1 MTDEQRSE
9 AGCLGGRYVAVIVKR
24 STKSRPALDVVFP
37 DAAASLVD
45 IVEAIADDF
54 RPFAIEAP
62 GDESSS
68 ASAVD
73 LRRRI
78 HFSRDSDRHA
88 AARAIADTLGHAG
101 IATHPVDVVDDGADW
116 AERSQKGLRAVQV
129 GDIVVA
135 PPWDST
141 SSPPDASVVIIR
153 PSMGFGTGHHA
164 STRLCLRALQTQP
177 VRGVTVT
184 DLGTGS
190 GVLAIAAARLGAR
203 SVVALEHDPDAT
215 ASARENLQANA
226 VDHAVSLLQADLTT
240 ATPAPPTDIVCANL
254 TGAVLCQL
262 ATHIAACSV
271 AEGAL
276 ILGGLTNDEEVAVI
290 DAFSGLA
297 QLEETLR
304 EGEWSCLILR
314 ARGREASTQ

>member
-1 MTDEQRSE
+1 L
-9 AGCLGGRYVAVIVKR
+9 ANYG
-24 STKSRPALDVVFP
+24 TKSRPALDVVIP

-62 GDESSS
+62 SNESTS
-68 ASAVD
+68 AGD

-88 AARAIADTLGHAG
+88 AARAISDTLGHAG

-116 AERSQKGLRAVQV
+116 AERCQKGLRAVRV
-129 GDIVVA
+129 GNIVVA
-135 PPWDST
+135 PPWDSR
-141 SSPPDASVVIIR
+141 SSSPDASVVVIR

-177 VRGVTVT
+177 VHGATVT

-190 GVLAIAAARLGAR
+190 GVLAIAAARLGAC

-215 ASARENLQANA
+215 ASARENLKANA

-240 ATPAPPTDIVCANL
+240 AAPSPPSDIVCANL

-276 ILGGLTNDEEVAVI
+276 ILGGLTNDEEIAVI
-290 DAFSGLA
+290 DAFAVLA
-297 QLEETLR
+297 RLEESLR

-314 ARGREASTQ
+314 ARGRESVSQ

>member
-1 MTDEQRSE
+1 M
-9 AGCLGGRYVAVIVKR
+9 I
-24 STKSRPALDVVFP
+24 P
-37 DAAASLVD
+37 DATASLVD

-62 GDESSS
+62 GDES
-68 ASAVD
+68 ASALD

-88 AARAIADTLGHAG
+88 AARAISDTLGHAG
-101 IATHPVDVVDDGADW
+101 ITTHPVDVVDDGADW
-116 AERSQKGLRAVQV
+116 AERCQKGLRAVRV

-135 PPWDST
+135 PPWDVT
-141 SSPPDASVVIIR
+141 SSPSDASVVVIR

-164 STRLCLRALQTQP
+164 STRLCLRALQIQP

-215 ASARENLQANA
+215 ASARENLTANA
-226 VDHAVSLLQADLTT
+226 VDQTVSLLQADLTT
-240 ATPAPPTDIVCANL
+240 ATTPPPADIVCANL
-254 TGAVLCQL
+254 TGGVLCQL
-262 ATHIAACSV
+262 AAHIAACAV

-290 DAFSGLA
+290 DAFAVLA
-297 QLEETLR
+297 RLEESLR

-314 ARGREASTQ
+314 ARGRESFTQ